1 LRPAMDRIDWR
12 LCFVA
17 DSEAAAGRDILELI
31 GLAVDGGATIV
42 QLRGKRWTS
51 REFLDAGM
59 KAAGLL
65 RPRKIPL
72 IINDRVDIALACSA
86 DGVHLGQDDLPVT
99 VARRILGRESIIG
112 LSASTP
118 AEAGAAEE
126 AGADYI
132 GAGPIFPTGSKRD
145 AGPVLGLEGLRKIR
159 GKTRLP
165 ILAIGGI
172 SAANSA
178 DVIASGADGIAVI
191 SAITAAQDP
200 LKAATEII
208 ESIGRLRKRPAGSR

>member
-1 LRPAMDRIDWR
+1 
-12 LCFVA
+12 
-17 DSEAAAGRDILELI
+17 
-31 GLAVDGGATIV
+31 
-42 QLRGKRWTS
+42 
-51 REFLDAGM
+51 
-59 KAAGLL
+59 
-65 RPRKIPL
+65 
-72 IINDRVDIALACSA
+72 VDIALACSA

-132 GAGPIFPTGSKRD
+132 GVGPVFATGSKKD

-159 GKTRLP
+159 AKTRLP

-178 DVIASGADGIAVI
+178 DVIASGADGVAVI

-208 ESIGRLRKRPAGSR
+208 ESIGKLKKRPAGSR